1 MSALSRAAAAAAPPR
16 RLSRASPHAWQR
28 GFASRSL
35 PSLLAPSDDGPLL
48 GPGGRRRPPPFCRT
62 PRAPD
67 RPWPEVRRSVSSAS
81 PPPVS
86 SERRGGTTTTT
97 TAAVARA
104 MSSYEWKNMSAQ
116 AQKANKEFGELS
128 REEIRKAGEEE
139 VDKVEKALKAM
150 EPFNDVF
157 EVRRE
162 GLEVFAELGPEVG
175 TYWIKFDLSIYQ
187 ICLMSPRSGPHR
199 YIFDKGSGRW
209 IGEADKH
216 DFQGMLTRDIIQSAC
231 GIPDF

>member
-1 MSALSRAAAAAAPPR
+1 RASAAAAPQR
-16 RLSRASPHAWQR
+16 RLSRASPQVWQK
-28 GFASRSL
+28 GFLSSSL
-35 PSLLAPSDDGPLL
+35 PSLLAPSNDRLL
-48 GPGGRRRPPPFCRT
+48 LPPVGRRRPPPFCRT

-67 RPWPEVRRSVSSAS
+67 RLWPEMCRSISSAS
-81 PPPVS
+81 SPVS
-86 SERRGGTTTTT
+86 SKRRGGTTTG
-97 TAAVARA
+97 AAARA
-104 MSSYEWKNMSAQ
+104 MSSYEWKNMSQQ

>member
-1 MSALSRAAAAAAPPR
+1 MTRI
-16 RLSRASPHAWQR
+16 
-28 GFASRSL
+28 
-35 PSLLAPSDDGPLL
+35 
-48 GPGGRRRPPPFCRT
+48 
-62 PRAPD
+62 
-67 RPWPEVRRSVSSAS
+67 
-81 PPPVS
+81 
-86 SERRGGTTTTT
+86 
-97 TAAVARA
+97 ARD
-104 MSSYEWKNMSAQ
+104 MSSYEWKNMSKQ
-116 AQKANKEFGELS
+116 AQKANKDFAELTKQ
-128 REEIRKAGEEE
+128 EIRKAGEEE
-139 VDKVEKALKAM
+139 IDKVEKALKAM

-157 EVRRE
+157 EVKRE

-199 YIFDKGSGRW
+199 YIYDKESGRW

>member
-1 MSALSRAAAAAAPPR
+1 M
-16 RLSRASPHAWQR
+16 
-28 GFASRSL
+28 
-35 PSLLAPSDDGPLL
+35 
-48 GPGGRRRPPPFCRT
+48 
-62 PRAPD
+62 
-67 RPWPEVRRSVSSAS
+67 RRSVSSAS
-81 PPPVS
+81 PSPVS

-97 TAAVARA
+97 TAVVARA

-139 VDKVEKALKAM
+139 IDKVEKALKAM

-216 DFQGMLTRDIIQSAC
+216 DFQGMLTGDIIQSAC